1 MGASFHTLVE
11 RARSLWDRDRRARTI
26 AGLVLLVAIFVPIN
40 LAMYYWTGVSSLKP
54 LQLWLMVN
62 DLTFDDSWLPMRTA
76 LNWIRTGPDGSLY
89 DEVFFGR
96 HVKFQYALTSLLPL
110 AGLGAV
116 GLGSDAVVLNRI
128 SRLLLLLSAV
138 GVGTLTWILLKRSS
152 DGEQSDSL
160 TPDLA
165 ALVVGGA
172 AFLFY
177 PLTHGY
183 AIGQVQVWI
192 NALFIFAC
200 LAWVLEWRG
209 VSGGMLGLI
218 CLLKPQFTIFVLWG
232 LLRREWRF
240 AAVLVATGA
249 VGLTA
254 SVLLFGLQNNIEYLK
269 VISYISRHGEA
280 ILANQSFNG
289 LLHRMVG
296 NDDGLVWNMTG
307 FPTFHPTVFVLTA
320 LSSVVI
326 LLIGLWPGERLSG
339 LGGLLQ
345 FQLAAVAFTIA
356 SPLAW
361 EPNYGVLA
369 PTFAALFCFVLAMP
383 CGQTRRAW
391 LMGLAAAFT
400 LSANPFGFVRFFA
413 HTPLLVLQSYLL
425 FAGLG
430 VMAMLWRATK
440 ILGPGLASQQTAP
453 IQR

>member
-1 MGASFHTLVE
+1 MSASFRTLVE

-26 AGLVLLVAIFVPIN
+26 AGFALLVAIFVPIN
-40 LAMYYWTGVSSLKP
+40 LAMFYWTGVSSLKP

-96 HVKFQYALTSLLPL
+96 HVKFQYAPTSLLPL
-110 AGLGAV
+110 VGLDAV

-128 SRLLLLLSAV
+128 SRLLLLFSAV
-138 GVGTLTWILLKRSS
+138 GVGTLTRILLKRSS
-152 DGEQSDSL
+152 DGGQNDSL

-165 ALVVGGA
+165 AIVVGGA

-177 PLTHGY
+177 PLTNGY

-200 LAWVLEWRG
+200 LAWALERRG
-209 VSGGMLGLI
+209 VAGGMLGLI
-218 CLLKPQFTIFVLWG
+218 CLLKPQFTMFVLWG
-232 LLRREWRF
+232 VLRRELRV

-249 VGLTA
+249 AGLTA

-269 VISYISRHGEA
+269 VLSYISRHGEA
-280 ILANQSFNG
+280 VLVNQSFNG

-307 FPTFHPTVFVLTA
+307 FPAFHPTVFVLTA

-339 LGGLLQ
+339 LNGLLQ

-356 SPLAW
+356 SPLVW

-391 LMGLAAAFT
+391 LVGLTVAFQIAAT
-400 LSANPFGFVRFFA
+400 PLGFVRFFA

-430 VMAMLWRATK
+430 VMAMLWRATRRRD
-440 ILGPGLASQQTAP
+440 PV
-453 IQR
+453 

>member
-1 MGASFHTLVE
+1 MGASLRTLVE
-11 RARSLWDRDRRARTI
+11 RAKSLLDRDRRARTI
-26 AGLVLLVAIFVPIN
+26 VGFALLVATFVPAN

-54 LQLWLMVN
+54 LQLWLTVN
-62 DLTFDDSWLPMRTA
+62 DLAFDDSWLPMRTA

-96 HVKFQYALTSLLPL
+96 HVKFQYAPTSLLPL
-110 AGLGAV
+110 AGLDAV

-138 GVGTLTWILLKRSS
+138 GVGLLTRILLKRCSN
-152 DGEQSDSL
+152 GEQNDSL
-160 TPDLA
+160 TPDFA

-183 AIGQVQVWI
+183 AIGQAQVWI
-192 NALFIFAC
+192 NALFVFAF
-200 LAWVLEWRG
+200 LAWALERRG
-209 VSGGMLGLI
+209 VAGAMLGLI
-218 CLLKPQFTIFVLWG
+218 CFLKPQYTIFVLWG

-249 VGLTA
+249 AGLTA
-254 SVLLFGLQNNIEYLK
+254 SVLLFGLRNNIEYLK
-269 VISYISRHGEA
+269 VLSYISRHGEA

-307 FPTFHPTVFVLTA
+307 FPAFHPTVFVLTA
-320 LSSVVI
+320 LSSIVI
-326 LLIGLWPGERLSG
+326 LFIGLWPGQRLSG
-339 LGGLLQ
+339 LSGLLQ

-361 EPNYGVLA
+361 EPNYGVL
-369 PTFAALFCFVLAMP
+369 PPVFAALFCFVLAMP
-383 CGQTRRAW
+383 CGQTRRTW
-391 LMGLAAAFT
+391 LVGLAATFT

-440 ILGPGLASQQTAP
+440 IHGAVLASQRMAP
-453 IQR
+453 IQT

>member
-1 MGASFHTLVE
+1 MGASLHTLVE
-11 RARSLWDRDRRARTI
+11 RARSLWHRDRWVRTI
-26 AGLVLLVAIFVPIN
+26 AGLALLLASFVPIN

-62 DLTFDDSWLPMRTA
+62 DLAFDDSWLPMRTA

-96 HVKFQYALTSLLPL
+96 HVKFQYAPTSLLPL
-110 AGLGAV
+110 AGLDAV

-138 GVGTLTWILLKRSS
+138 GVGTLTRILLKRSG
-152 DGEQSDSL
+152 DGELNDPL
-160 TPDLA
+160 TIDLA

-177 PLTHGY
+177 PLTYGY
-183 AIGQVQVWI
+183 AIGQAQVWI
-192 NALFIFAC
+192 NALFIFSC
-200 LAWVLEWRG
+200 LAWVLDRRG
-209 VSGGMLGLI
+209 VAGGMIGLI
-218 CLLKPQFTIFVLWG
+218 CLLKPQFVMFVLWG

-249 VGLTA
+249 AGLTA
-254 SVLLFGLQNNIEYLK
+254 SVLLFGIKNNIEYLK
-269 VISYISRHGEA
+269 ALSYISRHGEA

-289 LLHRMVG
+289 LLHRIVG
-296 NDDGLVWNMTG
+296 NDDGLVWNMAG
-307 FPTFHPTVFVLTA
+307 FPAFHPTVFVLTV

-339 LGGLLQ
+339 LNGLVQ
-345 FQLAAVAFTIA
+345 FQLAGVAFTIA

-361 EPNYGVLA
+361 EPHYGVLA
-369 PTFAALFCFVLAMP
+369 PVFAALFCFVLAMP
-383 CGQTRRAW
+383 LGQTRRAW
-391 LMGLAAAFT
+391 LVGLTVAFT
-400 LSANPFGFVRFFA
+400 IAANPLGFVRFFA

-430 VMAMLWRATK
+430 VMAMLWRATRRRD
-440 ILGPGLASQQTAP
+440 PV
-453 IQR
+453 

>member
-1 MGASFHTLVE
+1 MGALLHTLVE
-11 RARSLWDRDRRARTI
+11 RAKSLWDRDSRARTI
-26 AGLVLLVAIFVPIN
+26 AGFALLVATFVPLN
-40 LAMYYWTGVSSLKP
+40 LAMYYWTGVSTLKP

-62 DLTFDDSWLPMRTA
+62 DLAFDDSWLPMRTA
-76 LNWIRTGPDGSLY
+76 LKWIRTGPDGSLY

-96 HVKFQYALTSLLPL
+96 HVKFQYAPTSLLPL
-110 AGLGAV
+110 AGLDAV

-138 GVGTLTWILLKRSS
+138 GTGTLTRILLKHSS
-152 DGEQSDSL
+152 NGEQNDSL

-183 AIGQVQVWI
+183 AIGQAQVWI
-192 NALFIFAC
+192 NALFVFAF
-200 LAWVLEWRG
+200 LAWALDRRG
-209 VSGGMLGLI
+209 LAGGMVGLI
-218 CLLKPQFTIFVLWG
+218 CLLKPQYAIFVLWG

-240 AAVLVATGA
+240 AAVLVTTGA
-249 VGLTA
+249 AGLTA
-254 SVLLFGLQNNIEYLK
+254 SILLFGLRNNIEYLK
-269 VISYISRHGEA
+269 VLSYISRHGEA

-307 FPTFHPTVFVLTA
+307 FPAFHPTVFVLTA
-320 LSSVVI
+320 LSSILI
-326 LLIGLWPGERLSG
+326 LLIGLWPGRRLSG
-339 LGGLLQ
+339 VGDLLQ
-345 FQLAAVAFTIA
+345 FQLAALAFTIA

-369 PTFAALFCFVLAMP
+369 PVFATLFCFVLAMP

-391 LMGLAAAFT
+391 LLGLAATFT

-440 ILGPGLASQQTAP
+440 MRGPVVASQRMAP
-453 IQR
+453 TQR